1 MIPDFSDVSC
11 GTISH
16 NLHDHQTSI
25 LNIIFFTIGLYP
37 QAPVHNWSSWIIM
50 LTVGRLEHATLIT
63 LKMEMVIEME
73 MCSWDGKLATQVE
86 GTFEFA
92 LAHLVLG
99 HGSHNHAFIISTSC
113 NNCDGDISLQTCRSY
128 HDYCK

>member
-1 MIPDFSDVSC
+1 VQL
-11 GTISH
+11 GWEVG
-16 NLHDHQTSI
+16 NTS
-25 LNIIFFTIGLYP
+25 
-37 QAPVHNWSSWIIM
+37 WS
-50 LTVGRLEHATLIT
+50 
-63 LKMEMVIEME
+63 
-73 MCSWDGKLATQVE
+73 
-86 GTFEFA
+86 TFEFA